1 MWADLRLGIEKF
13 TAFERVALV
22 TDLGWI
28 RQAVSTVGFLMP
40 VEVRVFG
47 SADEDAARRWLIG

>member
-1 MWADLRLGIEKF
+1 MRADLRLGIEKF

-22 TDLGWI
+22 TCLGWI
-28 RQAVSTVGFLMP
+28 RQAVSAMGFLMP

-47 SADEDAARRWLIG
+47 GADGDVARSWLIG